1 MNAKL
6 LKLRLFFSLG
16 DLFTLLL
23 SFLLSYYLVFDKL
36 NISQNYIFLFII
48 LCLNWLLIGLFFN
61 LFNYS
66 RGERTEIMFSN
77 LLKAFIVNCLII
89 TTFLFCLKKQYF
101 FKRISLFNVS
111 FCFHLF
117 ICLAICFYSI
127 Y

>member
-89 TTFLFCLKKQYF
+89 TTFLFCLKSNTFSKEYLGLSQETLQIF
-101 FKRISLFNVS
+101 PTKP
-111 FCFHLF
+111 FHSPV
-117 ICLAICFYSI
+117 IN
-127 Y
+127 

>member
-1 MNAKL
+1 MLNYL
-6 LKLRLFFSLG
+6 NYVFSFLG
-16 DLFTLLL
+16 RFIHPFTF
-23 SFLLSYYLVFDKL
+23 FLLSYYLVFDKL

-89 TTFLFCLKKQYF
+89 TTFLFFCLKKQYF